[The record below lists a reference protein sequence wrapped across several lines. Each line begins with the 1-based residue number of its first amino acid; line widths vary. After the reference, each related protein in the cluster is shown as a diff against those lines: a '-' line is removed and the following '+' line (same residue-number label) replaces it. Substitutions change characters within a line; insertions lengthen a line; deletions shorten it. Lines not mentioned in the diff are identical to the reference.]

1 MVSVLTSTCLF
12 SLVVRAR
19 VMIVDHI
26 ALSYVERGL
35 DEARSFSECE
45 GAKRN
50 KHALNG
56 ATTIPFGGDV
66 V

>member
-1 MVSVLTSTCLF
+1 
-12 SLVVRAR
+12 
-19 VMIVDHI
+19 MIVDHI